1 MPFCPECGYEYEEN
15 VKVCPDCEVKLVDQL
30 LEEHFDGEMVE
41 VYSTFSSAEAGL
53 MKEILYGNGIFSALS
68 NELGSGMWGSAP
80 SEAGEVRVYV
90 SGRDEARARE
100 LIQTYL
106 EDNPLTESED
116 VVVCDHCGAKVD
128 PGEEVCPYCDEPFE
142 KRR

>member
-1 MPFCPECGYEYEEN
+1 MPFCPQCGYEYEEK

-90 SGRDEARARE
+90 SGQGEARARG
-100 LIQTYL
+100 LVQT
-106 EDNPLTESED
+106 
-116 VVVCDHCGAKVD
+116 
-128 PGEEVCPYCDEPFE
+128 
-142 KRR
+142 